1 MAKVSLI
8 GICNSRVRK
17 LSQKTELWIMTSQN
31 QVKSNGDLIAN
42 FSSIFRNLE
51 FLVKIKFPSYLTRK
65 CYLYLVTINFRAT
78 QLPNIS
84 FIKNS
89 ELFHRKSHLNL
100 YAKFS
105 ANNFDLP
112 EFLVFF
118 LISLLIEKS
127 VFKKTITDLIRIS

>member
-65 CYLYLVTINFRAT
+65 CYLYLVTIKFPSYT
-78 QLPNIS
+78 TPEY
-84 FIKNS
+84 K
-89 ELFHRKSHLNL
+89 FH
-100 YAKFS
+100 
-105 ANNFDLP
+105 
-112 EFLVFF
+112 
-118 LISLLIEKS
+118 
-127 VFKKTITDLIRIS
+127 